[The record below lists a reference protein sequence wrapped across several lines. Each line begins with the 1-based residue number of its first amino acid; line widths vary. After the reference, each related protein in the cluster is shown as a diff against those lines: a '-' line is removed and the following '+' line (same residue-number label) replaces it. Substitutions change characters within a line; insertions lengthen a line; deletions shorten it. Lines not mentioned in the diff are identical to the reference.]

1 MLFNVTLTRGEDV
14 TVTSPGADDHS
25 EQSEM
30 QAAIIAGIL
39 AGVAGLLTFLVIHAV
54 WIMPIWFILPMGLM
68 IAALGGW
75 AVGWAYA
82 ELRPHLPRRPWT
94 VLAVMVLISATLLSA
109 IVLGELRRPM
119 FSISPAGVANL
130 EMAVPEVVVR
140 FIGELL
146 LTAVA
151 AGALLGWWLGGT
163 RRAAVATAVAGL
175 IFALGPGHNIPFI
188 AGTSGVAKE
197 IVMMLSII
205 SVASLV
211 LVEGHE
217 RLVRVATEEVAGA
230 GGPSSAAALRK
241 D

>member
-1 MLFNVTLTRGEDV
+1 MLFNVTLTRGEDD
-14 TVTSPGADDHS
+14 TLTSPNGDDHL

-30 QAAIIAGIL
+30 QAAMIAGIL
-39 AGVAGLLTFLVIHAV
+39 AGMAGLLTFLVIHAL

-82 ELRPHLPRRPWT
+82 ELRPHLPGRPWT
-94 VLAVMVLISATLLSA
+94 VLAVMVLISATLLPA
-109 IVLGELRRPM
+109 IVLGEVRRPM

-130 EMAVPEVVVR
+130 EMGVPEVVAR

-146 LTAVA
+146 LTAVLT
-151 AGALLGWWLGGT
+151 GALLGWLLGRT
-163 RRAAVATAVAGL
+163 RRAAAATALAGF

-188 AGTSGVAKE
+188 GGTSGVGKE
-197 IVMMLSII
+197 IVIMLSII
-205 SVASLV
+205 TVASLV
-211 LVEGHE
+211 LVEGHA
-217 RLVRVATEEVAGA
+217 RLVRLTTKTVTRAGE
-230 GGPSSAAALRK
+230 PSSAAAIRK